1 MSGSGGFKQMVVAS
15 SPYRQLESRAVI
27 ARSVPQTPELN
38 AKPSPR
44 ADIPDPSFYVNVA
57 ENARRRCEKLERDN
71 LELTV
76 ELERLRRLTIKD
88 ATRDGERSA
97 AHSLLFG

>member
-1 MSGSGGFKQMVVAS
+1 MTVAAS
-15 SPYRQLESRAVI
+15 IP
-27 ARSVPQTPELN
+27 PTPEVD
-38 AKPSPR
+38 KEETKER
-44 ADIPDPSFYVNVA
+44 DIPDPSFYVNVA

-88 ATRDGERSA
+88 ASTEGARSG
-97 AHSLLFG
+97 AHSLLYGN